1 MVSDYGQ
8 YEAALRVNLKD
19 KYFPVVEIGIGK
31 ADGTDESTQINYKT
45 TAPYGRIGC
54 DFNLLRNKHDI
65 YRLYGGVRYALTYFK
80 YDLKGPDIQDP
91 IWGGTTP
98 YEVNGVKCNYHWA
111 EFVFGADAMYAGIVI
126 DTDNFLTKTGVRTFD
141 AASYL
146 RRSGADV
153 VRVRKMFRSDM
164 YTYRQ
169 LAEGVINSEIY
180 MEHFAISTV
189 DPKESDAPTVVAAKV
204 ANDLL
209 NIEGIRASFV
219 TTEKDGTVYMSA
231 RSVDDVNVQ
240 IIMEKMGGGGH
251 ANIAGAQFTNS
262 TNELVLIQ
270 LKTLLDEMY
279 REGDI

>member
-1 MVSDYGQ
+1 MMKRSHTSIFTLVIAISALMLLMPAQATHAQGLSGKKIAATNKDTIPLLRNVAVSADLVGPIQLMVSDYGQ

-111 EFVFGADAMYAGIVI
+111 EFVFGVDAKIWGP
-126 DTDNFLTKTGVRTFD
+126 VRMGWSLRYKRRLFHDDGDYGNTWYVPGFGKQGGSRFGGTFN
-141 AASYL
+141 
-146 RRSGADV
+146 V
-153 VRVRKMFRSDM
+153 
-164 YTYRQ
+164 
-169 LAEGVINSEIY
+169 
-180 MEHFAISTV
+180 
-189 DPKESDAPTVVAAKV
+189 
-204 ANDLL
+204 
-209 NIEGIRASFV
+209 SF
-219 TTEKDGTVYMSA
+219 
-231 RSVDDVNVQ
+231 
-240 IIMEKMGGGGH
+240 
-251 ANIAGAQFTNS
+251 
-262 TNELVLIQ
+262 EL
-270 LKTLLDEMY
+270 
-279 REGDI
+279 